1 MTGDPKRQGFEIR
14 PMRPDEADQV
24 AGLIYESTNH
34 WYEAHGHGRI
44 FKGKWKDC
52 RIFTDVYGDIDP
64 GCCLIAVSGEDT
76 ILGSCFYH
84 PRETHVSLGIMNA
97 HPAIGRKGVAKALL
111 VAIIDIANELNLPV
125 RLVSSTFNLDSYSLY
140 TRQEFVP
147 FAFYQDVMIKVP
159 EDGILADSV
168 PGISIRSAKPG
179 DEEQIDVLER
189 NIWQT
194 SRKSDWAYFI
204 SNQRKIWHSTVA
216 EDESGTIVGALVS
229 VAHPGSNMLGPGLAK
244 SPEIAKAIIQT
255 ELNHHKGKSPVFLL
269 PANNRELVASM
280 YDLGARNCE
289 LHVGQVLGDAP
300 KIDGIVMPTFMPETA

>member
-1 MTGDPKRQGFEIR
+1 MTNYPQGQGFEIR
-14 PMRPDEADQV
+14 AMRPEEADKV

-34 WYEAHGHGRI
+34 WYEAHGHSRI

-64 GCCLIAVSGEDT
+64 GRCLIAVSGEDT

-111 VAIIDIANELNLPV
+111 MAIIDIAKDMDLPL

-140 TRQEFVP
+140 TRQGLAP

-159 EDGILADSV
+159 VEGIAIDEV
-168 PGISIRSAKPG
+168 PGISIRNARAG
-179 DEEQIDVLER
+179 DEDQIDALER
-189 NIWQT
+189 QIWQT

-204 SNQRKIWHSTVA
+204 NNEREIWHSTVA
-216 EDESGTIVGALVS
+216 EDASGTIVGALVS
-229 VAHPGSNMLGPGLAK
+229 VAHPGSNMLGPGLAQT
-244 SPEIAKAIIQT
+244 PEVAKAMIQT
-255 ELNHHKGKSPVFLL
+255 ELNHHKGQSPVFLL

-280 YDLGARNCE
+280 YALGARNCE

-300 KIDGIVMPTFMPETA
+300 EIKGIVMPTFMPETA